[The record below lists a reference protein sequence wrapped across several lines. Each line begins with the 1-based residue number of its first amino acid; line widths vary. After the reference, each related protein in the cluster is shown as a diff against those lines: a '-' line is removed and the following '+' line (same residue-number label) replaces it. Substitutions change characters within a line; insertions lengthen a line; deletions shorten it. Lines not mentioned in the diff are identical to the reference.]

1 MGRPGTGKSTQAAA
15 VAESLGWPH
24 LASDR
29 IRRTHADVPYVFV
42 ELTAEEDATASDAR
56 ASDFEML
63 TERYEAPDTLEDPRH
78 VRIGPEGAPDQTT
91 LKILKTLI
99 RLAD

>member
-1 MGRPGTGKSTQAAA
+1 
-15 VAESLGWPH
+15 
-24 LASDR
+24 
-29 IRRTHADVPYVFV
+29 VPYVFV
-42 ELTAEEDATASDAR
+42 ELTAEDDTLKRRLRRRSIEDATASDAR

-63 TERYEAPDTLEDPRH
+63 TERYEAPNALEDPRH
-78 VRIGPEGAPDQTT
+78 VRIGTEGAPEQTT